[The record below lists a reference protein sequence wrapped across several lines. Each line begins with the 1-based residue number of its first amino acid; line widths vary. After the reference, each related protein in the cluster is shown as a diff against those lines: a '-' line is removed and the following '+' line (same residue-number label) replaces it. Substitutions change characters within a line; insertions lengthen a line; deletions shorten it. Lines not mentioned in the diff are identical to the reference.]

1 VNPFRRER
9 PSTYR
14 RRTELGLVV
23 LAVVLTGGLYCLAS
37 LGRSASLPA
46 DVGPFLLVILGLFGA
61 AHVAVRILAP
71 DADATLLPLVA
82 VLNGIGYVFIARLD
96 PDLAALQ
103 AVWTALAVGAF
114 VLTLAVVRR
123 ARDLERYRY
132 SFALLGVGLLL
143 MPLVPGIGRTIRGAR
158 LWVTIGPINFQPGE
172 LAKVALAVFFAAYL
186 VEKRELLATA
196 TASARGRAFGPI
208 LLAWGASL
216 VVMTMEKDLGS
227 SLLFFALFISML
239 WLATAQAAYLGI
251 GFGLFSAGALFAF
264 SAFSHV
270 QTRVDT
276 WLDPWSRADSQGYQ
290 LVQAAYAFGSGG
302 FAGSGPGVGTPGKI
316 PAATTDFIFAAVG
329 EELGLLG
336 TAAVLVLFVL
346 IIGSGLR
353 IAVWADHP
361 FEKLLAAG
369 LTTILAVQTF
379 VIIGG
384 VTRLVPLTGV
394 TLPFMSYGGSSLVAN
409 YILLAL
415 LLRISDDAA
424 ARNRQQAAEAA
435 LLADETVGLATGGR

>member
-1 VNPFRRER
+1 MNLFQRER
-9 PSTYR
+9 PVTYR

-23 LAVVLTGGLYCLAS
+23 LAVAITGGLYTLAS

-61 AHVAVRILAP
+61 AHAAVRVLAP

-114 VLTLAVVRR
+114 VLTLAFVRR
-123 ARDLERYRY
+123 SRDLDRYRY

-143 MPLVPGIGRTIRGAR
+143 LPLVPGIGRTIRGAR

-251 GFGLFSAGALFAF
+251 GLGLFSAGAVFAF
-264 SAFSHV
+264 VAFSHV

-276 WLDPWSRADSQGYQ
+276 WLDPWSRADTQGYQ

-302 FAGSGPGVGTPGKI
+302 FAGTGPGLGSPGKI

-353 IAVWADHP
+353 IALWAEQP

-415 LLRISDDAA
+415 LLRISDDTAARTRRAA
-424 ARNRQQAAEAA
+424 ADAA
-435 LLADETVGLATGGR
+435 LLADETVGLPR

>member
-1 VNPFRRER
+1 
-9 PSTYR
+9 
-14 RRTELGLVV
+14 
-23 LAVVLTGGLYCLAS
+23 
-37 LGRSASLPA
+37 
-46 DVGPFLLVILGLFGA
+46 
-61 AHVAVRILAP
+61 
-71 DADATLLPLVA
+71 
-82 VLNGIGYVFIARLD
+82 
-96 PDLAALQ
+96 
-103 AVWTALAVGAF
+103 
-114 VLTLAVVRR
+114 
-123 ARDLERYRY
+123 
-132 SFALLGVGLLL
+132 
-143 MPLVPGIGRTIRGAR
+143 
-158 LWVTIGPINFQPGE
+158 
-172 LAKVALAVFFAAYL
+172 
-186 VEKRELLATA
+186 
-196 TASARGRAFGPI
+196 
-208 LLAWGASL
+208 
-216 VVMTMEKDLGS
+216 
-227 SLLFFALFISML
+227 
-239 WLATAQAAYLGI
+239 
-251 GFGLFSAGALFAF
+251 
-264 SAFSHV
+264 
-270 QTRVDT
+270 
-276 WLDPWSRADSQGYQ
+276 
-290 LVQAAYAFGSGG
+290 VQAAYAFGSGG

>member
-1 VNPFRRER
+1 MTLLQSQGRITF
-9 PSTYR
+9 R

-23 LAVVLTGGLYCLAS
+23 LAVLLTGALYTLAS

-46 DVGPFLLVILGLFGA
+46 DVGPFLVVILALFGA
-61 AHVAVRILAP
+61 AHVAVRLLAP
-71 DADATLLPLVA
+71 DADGTLLPLVA
-82 VLNGIGYVFIARLD
+82 VLNGVGYVFIARLD
-96 PDLAALQ
+96 PDLAGLQ
-103 AVWTALAVGAF
+103 AVWTALGVGAF
-114 VLTLAVVRR
+114 IATLAVVRR

-143 MPLVPGIGRTIRGAR
+143 MPLVPGIGRTIGGAR
-158 LWVTIGPINFQPGE
+158 LWVSIGSINFQPGE

-196 TASARGRAFGPI
+196 TAAARGRAFGPI

-216 VVMTMEKDLGS
+216 VVMTAEKDLGS

-251 GFGLFSAGALFAF
+251 GLGLFSAGALFAF

-302 FAGSGPGVGTPGKI
+302 FAGTGPGLGSPGKI

-336 TAAVLVLFVL
+336 TAAVLVMFVL
-346 IIGSGLR
+346 IVGSGLR
-353 IAVWADHP
+353 IALWAEQP

-415 LLRISDDAA
+415 LLRISDDTA
-424 ARNRQQAAEAA
+424 ARGRRAAAEAA
-435 LLADETVGLATGGR
+435 VLSDETVRSPR

>member
-1 VNPFRRER
+1 MTPLQSQGRITF
-9 PSTYR
+9 R

-23 LAVVLTGGLYCLAS
+23 LAVLLTGALYTLAS

-46 DVGPFLLVILGLFGA
+46 DVGPFLVVILALFGA
-61 AHVAVRILAP
+61 AHVAVRLLAP
-71 DADATLLPLVA
+71 DADGTLLPLVA
-82 VLNGIGYVFIARLD
+82 VLNGVGYVFIARLD
-96 PDLAALQ
+96 PDLAGLQ
-103 AVWTALAVGAF
+103 AVWTALGVGAF
-114 VLTLAVVRR
+114 IATLAVVRR

-143 MPLVPGIGRTIRGAR
+143 MPLVPGIGRTIGGAR
-158 LWVTIGPINFQPGE
+158 LWVSIGSINFQPGE

-196 TASARGRAFGPI
+196 TAAARGRAFGPI

-216 VVMTMEKDLGS
+216 VVMTAEKDLGS

-251 GFGLFSAGALFAF
+251 GLGLFSVGALFAF

-302 FAGSGPGVGTPGKI
+302 FAGTGPGLGSPGKI

-336 TAAVLVLFVL
+336 TAAVLVIFVL
-346 IIGSGLR
+346 IVGSGLR
-353 IAVWADHP
+353 IALWAEQP
-361 FEKLLAAG
+361 FDKLLAAG

-415 LLRISDDAA
+415 LLRISDDTA
-424 ARNRQQAAEAA
+424 ARGRRAAAEAA
-435 LLADETVGLATGGR
+435 VLSDETVRSPR